1 MASDLTGKGSRAG
14 AGRGHLGPAGA
25 AGRARHHAEPG
36 AGAGAGA
43 ARPPAVLPAAVQ
55 LAGLDVDLDRQEPRQ
70 PRHLR
75 LLGGR
80 PARRA
85 AAGLVAV
92 GQGQEA
98 VGAGGRGR
106 PCGARGGGAGVV
118 SAAAARARDVRVR
131 HVHARGVGRLHLA
144 AGAEGR
150 AEGAPRRLPR
160 RSLRRRPAG
169 SAVHRADA
177 LRDPPAGG
185 GHQPPAGEGRLG
197 PAVLGDPGAGS
208 DPAQVLE
215 RARPHRPALRR
226 RQGARAPAGR
236 WRSPTGAATR

>member
-55 LAGLDVDLDRQEPRQ
+55 LTGLDVDLDRQESRQ

-80 PARRA
+80 PARRT

-92 GQGQEA
+92 GEGQEA

-106 PCGARGGGAGVV
+106 PCGTRGGGAGLV

-150 AEGAPRRLPR
+150 AEGAARRLPR

-169 SAVHRADA
+169 SAVHRPDA

-185 GHQPPAGEGRLG
+185 GHKPPAGEGRLG

-215 RARPHRPALRR
+215 RARSRPTRATTPPRR
-226 RQGARAPAGR
+226 ASTCRG
-236 WRSPTGAATR
+236 WRRPTGAATR